1 MKMISGLIKIAA
13 TVVIVVFAILNT
25 APVQV
30 NYFFNKPPIQLPA
43 FIVVLSALLFG
54 VLLSGMLYSMDRFR
68 LKRNISS
75 LKKQIKKQDD
85 ELTRLRNIPFE
96 ETKNLPEKKELL

>member
-1 MKMISGLIKIAA
+1 MKAISGIIKIAA
-13 TVVIVVFAILNT
+13 TVVIVVFSILNT
-25 APVQV
+25 APVEV
-30 NYFFNKPPIQLPA
+30 YYFFNKPAIKLPS

-68 LKRNISS
+68 LRRQMSGM
-75 LKKQIKKQDD
+75 KKQIKKQED

-96 ETKNLPEKKELL
+96 EPKQTEKKELL